1 MIVKNLSKE
10 RLTELK
16 QSYLSILVNEG
27 TFAEVMGVDMDEP
40 SFEMLENVDEY
51 ISDEFIFEYYNGVD
65 FLEDDFVSC

>member
-51 ISDEFIFEYYNGVD
+51 ISDEFIFEYYKGVD